1 MEAVDQKNEAIDTGA
16 ETLSDEQKA
25 ARCRQN
31 LAAAVEAVKKALP
44 GMTLLENEP
53 MCAHSSFRIGGPV
66 RALAAPSDVTSL
78 SKLCSILKENHIA
91 PMMLGNGTNI
101 LFPDEGLDQLFLIS
115 TEKLTKMFLLPDGAI
130 YAEAGVSLS
139 KLASFAQQNG
149 LAGLEFASGIPGT
162 VGGGTIMN
170 AGAYGGE
177 LKDAIESVV
186 CLYVPDQALYELT
199 NEQCAFSYRSSL
211 FKKLGGCLVLSAVF
225 RLEKG
230 DGEAIAAKMRELNE
244 KRRAKQ
250 PLDLPSAGSAFK
262 RPEGYFAAALID
274 EAGLKGYT
282 VGGAQVSEKHAGFVV
297 NIGGASS
304 HDVYE
309 LMKHVRNTVYREKGV
324 QLEPEIIILP
334 PDYRLEDFGPA
345 VRGNHISINTP
356 PEDANSLPQ

>member
-1 MEAVDQKNEAIDTGA
+1 MDHKEAIEPKETPA
-16 ETLSDEQKA
+16 ENPD
-25 ARCRQN
+25 RCREN
-31 LAAAVEAVKKALP
+31 LEKAIAEVKKVLP
-44 GMTLLENEP
+44 GMTLPENEP
-53 MCAHSSFRIGGPV
+53 MSEHSSFKIGGPA
-66 RALAAPSDVTSL
+66 RALAVPEDVISL
-78 SKLCSILKENHIA
+78 SRLCSVLKDHHIA

-101 LFPDEGLDQLFLIS
+101 LFPDEGLDRLFLVS

-139 KLASFAQQNG
+139 KLASFARQNE

-177 LKDAIESVV
+177 LKDVIESVV
-186 CLYVPDQALYELT
+186 CLYAPDQRLYELS
-199 NEQCAFSYRSSL
+199 NEQCAFSYRTSL
-211 FKKLGGCLVLSAVF
+211 FKKLGGCLIVSVVF

-230 DGEAIAAKMRELNE
+230 DGEVIAAKMRELNE
-244 KRRAKQ
+244 RRRDKQ

-274 EAGLKGYT
+274 EVGLKGYT

-297 NIGGASS
+297 NVGGATS
-304 HDVYE
+304 HDVYD
-309 LMKHVRNTVYREKGV
+309 LMMHVRNTVWREKGV

-334 PDYRLEDFGPA
+334 PDYKLEDNGPA
-345 VRGNHISINTP
+345 VRRNLITVTEL
-356 PEDANSLPQ
+356 PEDEGGVPQ

>member
-1 MEAVDQKNEAIDTGA
+1 MDDIERKQEETTAA
-16 ETLSDEQKA
+16 EENPN
-25 ARCRQN
+25 RCREN
-31 LAAAVEAVKKALP
+31 LEKAVAAVKEALP
-44 GMTLLENEP
+44 GMTLLEHEP
-53 MCAHSSFRIGGPV
+53 MSQHSSFRIGGPV
-66 RALAAPSDVTSL
+66 RALAVPSDVTSL
-78 SKLCSILKENHIA
+78 TKLCSVLKQNHIA

-101 LFPDEGLDQLFLIS
+101 LFPDEGLDQVFLVS
-115 TEKLTKMFLLPDGAI
+115 TEKLTKMFLLPDGAL

-186 CLYVPDQALYELT
+186 CLYVPDQRLYELT
-199 NEQCAFSYRSSL
+199 REQCAFAYRSSL
-211 FKKLGGCLVLSAVF
+211 FKKLGGCLVLSVVF

-244 KRRAKQ
+244 RRRDKQ

-262 RPEGYFAAALID
+262 RPEGYYAAALID

-297 NIGGASS
+297 NIGGATS
-304 HDVYE
+304 HDVYD
-309 LMKHVRNTVYREKGV
+309 LMMHVRNTVYREKGV
-324 QLEPEIIILP
+324 QMEPEIIILP

-345 VRGNHISINTP
+345 VKPNIITMGERAES
-356 PEDANSLPQ
+356 

>member
-1 MEAVDQKNEAIDTGA
+1 MDDIERKQEETTAA
-16 ETLSDEQKA
+16 EENPN
-25 ARCRQN
+25 RCREN
-31 LAAAVEAVKKALP
+31 LEKAVAAVKEALP
-44 GMTLLENEP
+44 GMTLLEREP
-53 MCAHSSFRIGGPV
+53 MSQHSSFRIGGPV
-66 RALAAPSDVTSL
+66 RALAVPSDVTSL
-78 SKLCSILKENHIA
+78 TKLCSVLKQNHIA

-101 LFPDEGLDQLFLIS
+101 LFPDEGLDQVFLVS
-115 TEKLTKMFLLPDGAI
+115 TEKLTKMFLLPDGAL

-186 CLYVPDQALYELT
+186 CLYVPDQRLYELT
-199 NEQCAFSYRSSL
+199 RAQCAFAYRSSL
-211 FKKLGGCLVLSAVF
+211 FKKLGGCLVLSVVF

-244 KRRAKQ
+244 RRRDKQ

-262 RPEGYFAAALID
+262 RPEGYYAAALID

-297 NIGGASS
+297 NIGGATS
-304 HDVYE
+304 HDVYD
-309 LMKHVRNTVYREKGV
+309 LMMHVRNTVYREKGV
-324 QLEPEIIILP
+324 QMEPEIIILP

-345 VRGNHISINTP
+345 VKPNIITMGERAEN
-356 PEDANSLPQ
+356 

>member
-1 MEAVDQKNEAIDTGA
+1 MDDIERKQEETTAA
-16 ETLSDEQKA
+16 EENPD
-25 ARCRQN
+25 RCREN
-31 LAAAVEAVKKALP
+31 LEKAVAAVKEALP
-44 GMTLLENEP
+44 GMTLLEHEP
-53 MCAHSSFRIGGPV
+53 MSQHSSFRIGGPV

-78 SKLCSILKENHIA
+78 TKLCSVLKQNHIA

-101 LFPDEGLDQLFLIS
+101 LFPDEGLDQVFLVS
-115 TEKLTKMFLLPDGAI
+115 TEKLTKMFLLPDGAL

-186 CLYVPDQALYELT
+186 CLYVPDQRLYELT
-199 NEQCAFSYRSSL
+199 NEQCAFAYRSSL
-211 FKKLGGCLVLSAVF
+211 FKKLGGCLVLSVVF

-244 KRRAKQ
+244 RRRDKQ

-262 RPEGYFAAALID
+262 RPEGYYAAALID

-297 NIGGASS
+297 NIGGATS
-304 HDVYE
+304 HDVYD
-309 LMKHVRNTVYREKGV
+309 LMMHVRNTVYREKGV
-324 QLEPEIIILP
+324 QMEPEIIILP

-345 VRGNHISINTP
+345 VKPNIITMGERAEN
-356 PEDANSLPQ
+356 

>member
-1 MEAVDQKNEAIDTGA
+1 MDDIERKQEETTAA
-16 ETLSDEQKA
+16 EENPN
-25 ARCRQN
+25 RCREN
-31 LAAAVEAVKKALP
+31 LEKAVAAVKAALP
-44 GMTLLENEP
+44 GMTLLEHEP
-53 MCAHSSFRIGGPV
+53 MSQHSSFRIGGPV

-78 SKLCSILKENHIA
+78 TKLCSVLKQNHIA

-101 LFPDEGLDQLFLIS
+101 LFPDEGLDQVFLVS
-115 TEKLTKMFLLPDGAI
+115 TEKLTKMFLLPDGAL

-186 CLYVPDQALYELT
+186 CLYVPDQRLYELT
-199 NEQCAFSYRSSL
+199 NEQCAFAYRSSL
-211 FKKLGGCLVLSAVF
+211 FKKLGGCLVLSVVF

-244 KRRAKQ
+244 RRRDKQ

-262 RPEGYFAAALID
+262 RPEGYYAAALID

-297 NIGGASS
+297 NIGGATS
-304 HDVYE
+304 HDVYD
-309 LMKHVRNTVYREKGV
+309 LMMHVRNTVYREKGV
-324 QLEPEIIILP
+324 QMEPEIIILP

-345 VRGNHISINTP
+345 VKPNIITMGERAES
-356 PEDANSLPQ
+356 

>member
-1 MEAVDQKNEAIDTGA
+1 MDDIERKQEETTAA
-16 ETLSDEQKA
+16 EENPN
-25 ARCRQN
+25 RCREN
-31 LAAAVEAVKKALP
+31 LEKAVAAVKEALP
-44 GMTLLENEP
+44 GMTLLEHEP
-53 MCAHSSFRIGGPV
+53 MSQHSSFRIGGPV

-78 SKLCSILKENHIA
+78 TKLCSVLKQNHIA

-101 LFPDEGLDQLFLIS
+101 LFPDEGLDQVFLVS
-115 TEKLTKMFLLPDGAI
+115 TEKLTKMFLLPDGAL

-186 CLYVPDQALYELT
+186 CLYVPDQRLYELT
-199 NEQCAFSYRSSL
+199 NEQCAFAYRSSL
-211 FKKLGGCLVLSAVF
+211 FKKLGGCLVLSVVF

-244 KRRAKQ
+244 RRRDKQ

-262 RPEGYFAAALID
+262 RPEGYYAAALID

-297 NIGGASS
+297 NIGGATS
-304 HDVYE
+304 HDVYD
-309 LMKHVRNTVYREKGV
+309 LMMHVRNTVYREKGV
-324 QLEPEIIILP
+324 QMEPEIIILP

-345 VRGNHISINTP
+345 VKPNIITMGERAEN
-356 PEDANSLPQ
+356 

>member
-1 MEAVDQKNEAIDTGA
+1 MDDIERKQEETTAA
-16 ETLSDEQKA
+16 EENPD
-25 ARCRQN
+25 RCREN
-31 LAAAVEAVKKALP
+31 LEKAVAAVKEALP
-44 GMTLLENEP
+44 GMTLLEREP
-53 MCAHSSFRIGGPV
+53 MSQHSSFRIGGPV
-66 RALAAPSDVTSL
+66 RALAVPSDVTSL
-78 SKLCSILKENHIA
+78 TKLCSVLKQNHIA

-101 LFPDEGLDQLFLIS
+101 LFPDEGLDQVFLVS
-115 TEKLTKMFLLPDGAI
+115 TEKLTKMFLLPDGAL

-186 CLYVPDQALYELT
+186 CLYVPDQRLYELT
-199 NEQCAFSYRSSL
+199 REQCAFAYRSSL
-211 FKKLGGCLVLSAVF
+211 FKKLGGCLVLSVVF

-244 KRRAKQ
+244 RRRDKQ

-262 RPEGYFAAALID
+262 RPEGYYAAALID

-297 NIGGASS
+297 NIGGATS
-304 HDVYE
+304 HDVYD
-309 LMKHVRNTVYREKGV
+309 LMMHVRNTVYREKGV
-324 QLEPEIIILP
+324 QMEPEIIILP

-345 VRGNHISINTP
+345 VKPNIITMGERAEN
-356 PEDANSLPQ
+356 